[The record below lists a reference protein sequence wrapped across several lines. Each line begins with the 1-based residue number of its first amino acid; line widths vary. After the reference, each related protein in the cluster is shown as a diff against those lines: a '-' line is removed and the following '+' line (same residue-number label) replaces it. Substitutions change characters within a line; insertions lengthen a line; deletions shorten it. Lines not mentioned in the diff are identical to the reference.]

1 MSAVLIVGASR
12 GVGLEFVR
20 QYRAGGAKVVA
31 TARGDEG
38 LATIRQL
45 GATALKLDVT
55 EAASA
60 SGLARQIAGHQFDE
74 VIIVAGVSGSGTSGL
89 ETPTAEEFDAVM
101 HTNVLGPM
109 RVLPQLPDCLAPG
122 ARLAIISS

>member
-12 GVGLEFVR
+12 GNGLEFVR
-20 QYRAGGAKVVA
+20 QYRAGGTKVVA

-45 GATALKLDVT
+45 GATALKLDLV

-60 SGLARQIAGHQFDE
+60 SGLARQIAGHRFMRSSLSR
-74 VIIVAGVSGSGTSGL
+74 VS
-89 ETPTAEEFDAVM
+89 PAR
-101 HTNVLGPM
+101 GPA
-109 RVLPQLPDCLAPG
+109 D
-122 ARLAIISS
+122 